1 MKKSLLAALVVGTL
15 GLTGQAHASFSD
27 IVFDFNGGA
36 AGGAQ
41 TVSVLDWAP
50 GNALSVGSLG
60 SATPGS
66 IPTSFDTYYQATL
79 GNAIKNNTD
88 GTKNFYSAFAGTEFT
103 VQAKITE
110 SQVGV
115 GTSNVNLI
123 VTGGTFTVYY
133 DKNSANSN
141 SITGLGYNDGVKILE
156 GVIANG
162 TGTFADQTRS
172 LNTPIPGFGGA
183 SVCTFAPQTPGCTS
197 VLLDQSGTDNQN
209 GILSHTGNGSSTI
222 NVKVTYQDFNF
233 FKTALS
239 TIDFG
244 LNDTTNLADPF
255 AQTDPSNEVFGQTP
269 YYSKQAAGKAING
282 ADCTLGGVSETGV
295 ASTTCDFHFQSDG
308 STSFRAVPEPGS
320 VALLGLALGLMGV
333 ARRRSSK

>member
-15 GLTGQAHASFSD
+15 GLTGQANAAFNN

-36 AGGAQ
+36 AGGEQ
-41 TVSVLDWAP
+41 TISSLDWAP
-50 GNALSVGSLG
+50 GNALSKGSLG
-60 SATPGS
+60 SSTGS
-66 IPTSFDTYYQATL
+66 IPSSFDTYYQAAL
-79 GNAIKNNTD
+79 GSAIFNNGGSDTS
-88 GTKNFYSAFAGTEFT
+88 YSPINGTEFT

-110 SQVGV
+110 SQVGI

-133 DKNSANSN
+133 DSSKDANN
-141 SITGLGYNDGVKILE
+141 ITGLGYGDGVKILE
-156 GVIANG
+156 GVISNG
-162 TGTFADQTRS
+162 SGTFADQTRANTTPLALLGGLS
-172 LNTPIPGFGGA
+172 LCSAGFTT
-183 SVCTFAPQTPGCTS
+183 VGCTP
-197 VLLDQSGTDNQN
+197 VLLDQVTADNQN

-239 TIDFG
+239 IIDFG

-255 AQTDPSNEVFGQTP
+255 GQTNPSDEVFGQTP

-282 ADCTLGGVSETGV
+282 ADCTSGGISENGV

>member
-15 GLTGQAHASFSD
+15 GLTGQANASFSD
-27 IVFDFNGGA
+27 IVFDFNGAG

-41 TVSVLDWAP
+41 TISVLDWTP
-50 GNALSVGSLG
+50 GNALSKGSLG
-60 SATPGS
+60 SATGG
-66 IPTSFDTYYQATL
+66 IPSSFDTYYQASL
-79 GNAIKNNTD
+79 GTAYFNNNGSKDIFT
-88 GTKNFYSAFAGTEFT
+88 AFAGTEFT

-110 SQVGV
+110 SQIGV
-115 GTSNVNLI
+115 GSSNVNLV

-133 DKNSANSN
+133 DPTKDAN
-141 SITGLGYNDGVKILE
+141 SITGAGYGGGGDAVKILE
-156 GVIANG
+156 GVIASG
-162 TGTFADQTRS
+162 TGTFADNWRS
-172 LNTPIPGFGGA
+172 AHAPLAALGGL
-183 SVCTFAPQTPGCTS
+183 SICNVLPTSPGCDP

-209 GILSHTGNGSSTI
+209 GILTHSGNGSSTI

-239 TIDFG
+239 VIDFG

-255 AQTDPSNEVFGQTP
+255 VQTDPSDEVFGQTP

-282 ADCTLGGVSETGV
+282 ADCTLGGVSETNV